1 MMPKELIE
9 ENEQEPSERM
19 AKWVNSDETK
29 IESQKHGIQT
39 NYEWAIASSE
49 IRAYLTYIHESW

>member
-19 AKWVNSDETK
+19 AKWVNSDATK

-39 NYEWAIASSE
+39 NEQ
-49 IRAYLTYIHESW
+49 